1 MPDCGELD
9 APGLV
14 DPTSVPNRRNA
25 RTVGRAIIVRRPWA
39 RGESSALFAA
49 QCVLQS
55 ANRILHLASSLVGLA
70 FSFQLLIAEDLAGG
84 FLYGS
89 LDLLCR
95 TFDSILIHVVCSL
108 FVRYFRYATST
119 SRLRGQFDNAFIP
132 SNRARF
138 ASFPDKTSCDA
149 HSRFPPILA
158 EQSYTD
164 ARGRPS

>member
-89 LDLLCR
+89 LNLLCR

-108 FVRYFRYATST
+108 FVRYFCYASWREGPIALRRRHDRGECAPVARRSGDRKST
-119 SRLRGQFDNAFIP
+119 
-132 SNRARF
+132 
-138 ASFPDKTSCDA
+138 
-149 HSRFPPILA
+149 
-158 EQSYTD
+158 
-164 ARGRPS
+164 